1 MKEQTSDDALP
12 ETRRDAFTKERCSW
26 PRRRHGLTLRAVWDD
41 GIHSQGGKQK
51 TMHEVGRI
59 VGQMRQAHIGDPRTD
74 VALVDLLSGLT

>member
-1 MKEQTSDDALP
+1 MREQTSDDAPP

-26 PRRRHGLTLRAVWDD
+26 PRRLGLTLRAVWDD
-41 GIHSQGGKQK
+41 RIHSQGGGEK

-74 VALVDLLSGLT
+74 VALVGLLSGLT